1 MISSLVKPAA
11 FARVAQISRSK
22 ICRRS
27 GLRPSEYGVEG
38 TLNHVPFSPLRKSDA
53 SYGAVEDLLLVAWA
67 TLGVGSPPPKKF
79 SIRRTA
85 FCSHEFWPFVLI
97 LVRLGAGAL
106 PGVAEG
112 VTFFCDANSPSV
124 GDEDHSLDNKK
135 ASARSATS
143 CSYNISGTI
152 MVRTSAA
159 LIGSAVILGVST
171 MPVLRSISIVNNI
184 GNNIECMYSVQQT

>member
-1 MISSLVKPAA
+1 M
-11 FARVAQISRSK
+11 
-22 ICRRS
+22 
-27 GLRPSEYGVEG
+27 
-38 TLNHVPFSPLRKSDA
+38 RKSDA

-124 GDEDHSLDNKK
+124 GGEDHSLDNNEK
-135 ASARSATS
+135 ASARSAATS
-143 CSYNISGTI
+143 CSYNISRGTI
-152 MVRTSAA
+152 MIRTSAA